1 MCVSVFYSSGKIWR
15 FQCDFC
21 CCRLVLLVVLLSV
34 YNGINMAQLWMCFLL
49 LFFYSL
55 PNKKKIQH
63 VCGSSG
69 FSKNHW
75 KWFHFLFARKKK
87 VETRKRT
94 KELSGFI
101 FRLEHDIFSSFFR
114 FEFVCVWVCSCFFP
128 ANVSATYELPSTYP
142 QRWVIYER
150 STIFLE
156 IRFFLALAFGME
168 PNQNLYKMCMWVSVC
183 LQIYQRKQFIS

>member
-1 MCVSVFYSSGKIWR
+1 MCVSVFYSLGKIWR

-87 VETRKRT
+87 SKRERERKSYPV
-94 KELSGFI
+94 L
-101 FRLEHDIFSSFFR
+101 FSDSNMI
-114 FEFVCVWVCSCFFP
+114 FFP
-128 ANVSATYELPSTYP
+128 A
-142 QRWVIYER
+142 
-150 STIFLE
+150 FLDLNLFVCE
-156 IRFFLALAFGME
+156 CVRVFFL
-168 PNQNLYKMCMWVSVC
+168 QT
-183 LQIYQRKQFIS
+183 